1 MHRKTKIANSTSE
14 EREVILSALAYELFW
29 KPLKLPSS
37 FDWNTVFRESI
48 SQTVFPLVYSAL
60 CDRLPS
66 EIKEKWE
73 TRFLQC
79 LASNIRINA
88 AHSEIHKLMQSSA
101 IPYVILK
108 GCASSGYYPKPE
120 LRTMGD
126 VDFLVGP
133 SDLERCSSLLDNHGI
148 RRTDDGTHS
157 FHRSFVL
164 HNITYELHWSIS
176 GIPDVGGEKI
186 RTCCEKIFSDMVY
199 RDVPDGGYYVPS
211 DFHHGLIL
219 LLHTASH
226 LTTTGIGL
234 RHLCDWAVFIEK
246 LPDTLFQESF
256 EDVLKEIGLWELAKT
271 LTAMSTRYLGASM
284 RPWAADVDRGL
295 TDSLMDDIWQGGNFG
310 NKEPRRMGYKMLM
323 QDSATRRVENRGLIA
338 ALAVAVNHKAK
349 VYYPRISASYALLPG
364 AWAAVC
370 GRYSWLVLTKKRPW
384 MKLGEDIKTI
394 KRRKEFLNRLKL
406 FEE

>member
-14 EREVILSALAYELFW
+14 EREVILSALAYELFG

-126 VDFLVGP
+126 VDFLVGS

-246 LPDTLFQESF
+246 LPDVLFRESF
-256 EDVLKEIGLWELAKT
+256 EGILKEIGLWDLAKT
-271 LTAMSTRYLGASM
+271 LTAMSSRYLGAGM
-284 RPWAADVDRGL
+284 RPWASDVDEGL
-295 TDSLMDDIWQGGNFG
+295 TESLMNDIWQGGNFG
-310 NKEPRRMGYKMLM
+310 GKDPQRMSYRVLM
-323 QDSATRRVENRGLIA
+323 IDDATHRIEKRGFIPAL
-338 ALAVAVNHKAK
+338 ALAVHRKAK
-349 VYYPRISASYALLPG
+349 IFYPKMSASYIFLPV
-364 AWAAVC
+364 AWISVC
-370 GRYSWLVLTKKRPW
+370 CRYSWQVLTKKRPW
-384 MKLGEDIKTI
+384 LKFGKDAKTA
-394 KRRKEFLNRLKL
+394 RQRKAFLDQLKL
-406 FEE
+406 FEA

>member
-1 MHRKTKIANSTSE
+1 MHKKTQITNSASE
-14 EREVILSALAYELFW
+14 EKEVLLSALAYELFR
-29 KPLKLPSS
+29 KPLKLPST
-37 FDWNTVFRESI
+37 FDWNAVFSESI

-60 CDRLPS
+60 CDRLPP

-79 LASNIRINA
+79 FAANIRINA

-108 GCASSGYYPKPE
+108 GCASSRYYPKPE

-126 VDFLVGP
+126 VDFLVNP
-133 SDLERCSSLLDNHGI
+133 SDLERCTSLLVNHGM
-148 RRTDDGTHS
+148 RRADDGTHG
-157 FHRSFVL
+157 FHRTFSL
-164 HNITYELHWSIS
+164 RHITCELHWKAL
-176 GIPDVGGEKI
+176 GIPLVGGETI
-186 RTCCEKIFSDMVY
+186 SSCFENIFSDMVY
-199 RDVPDGGYYVPS
+199 NDNGYYIPS

-219 LLHTASH
+219 LLHTATH

-234 RHLCDWAVFIEK
+234 RHLCDWAIFIEK
-246 LPDTLFQESF
+246 LPDTLFRESF

-338 ALAVAVNHKAK
+338 TLAVAVNHKAK